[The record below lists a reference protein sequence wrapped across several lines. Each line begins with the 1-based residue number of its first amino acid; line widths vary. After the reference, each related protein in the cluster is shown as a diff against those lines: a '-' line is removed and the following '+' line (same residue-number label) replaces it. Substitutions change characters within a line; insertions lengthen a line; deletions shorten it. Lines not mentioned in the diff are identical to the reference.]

1 MAVILL
7 LTLEQMEWAVF
18 LSVTFFKHAY
28 EIYSVEKERSFSV
41 MEKIL

>member
-7 LTLEQMEWAVF
+7 LTLEHMEWAVF
-18 LSVTFFKHAY
+18 FSITFFWHAC
-28 EIYSVEKERSFSV
+28 EIYSVEKDRSFSV

>member
-18 LSVTFFKHAY
+18 LSVTFFQNAC
-28 EIYSVEKERSFSV
+28 EINSVEKERSFSV